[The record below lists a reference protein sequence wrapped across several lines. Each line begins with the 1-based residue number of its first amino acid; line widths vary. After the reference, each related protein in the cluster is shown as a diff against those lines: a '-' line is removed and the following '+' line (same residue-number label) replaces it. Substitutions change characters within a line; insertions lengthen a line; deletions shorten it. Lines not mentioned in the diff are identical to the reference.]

1 MTNRLEEQRI
11 DAEIHRAAGG
21 SDPFAA
27 AVRATRMPMLIT
39 DPRQEDNP
47 IVFVNDAFARLTG
60 YDRSETLGTN
70 CRFLQGPDTDKDDV
84 ARVREAIAQ
93 QVPIEVELL
102 NYRKDGT
109 TFWNRLLI
117 SPVFDGGELT
127 YFFASQFDVTVERER
142 YTRLAADRRILEA
155 QVQTR
160 MAELK
165 AAEDKLRFVLS
176 AARLGTWT
184 LDVPTGHLV
193 ASDQCRAMF
202 GHSHESDFSLKT
214 LEDGIAPEDR
224 RLWQKAFD
232 KALTG
237 AGYAEVE
244 VRLFRNKGDT
254 RWIEMRANTRFD
266 EDNNPVSMIGVV
278 IDITDRRAA
287 EVHRDL
293 LTRELSHRV
302 KNTLATVQ
310 AIVGRSL
317 RENGVDDLL
326 ATKISDRLRAIA
338 GAHDVLTHHGWSS
351 ADIGEIVSAALSPFN
366 FQEGRI
372 EYGGDNVLLSA
383 RAATSLALAL
393 HELATNA
400 VKFGSLSQGNGKV
413 SLHWSIVGDD
423 MRLVWTETGGPEV
436 SGPDRRGF
444 GSLLIDT
451 MLASSTYGSTDL
463 DYRPDGLVFT
473 YTAPLATLVEKDSQR
488 EY

>member
-11 DAEIHRAAGG
+11 DAEIHRAADG

-39 DPRQEDNP
+39 DPRQPDNP

-60 YDRSETLGTN
+60 YDRSETLGHN
-70 CRFLQGPDTDKDDV
+70 CRFLQGPDTNKDDV
-84 ARVREAIAQ
+84 ARVREAIAER
-93 QVPIEVELL
+93 VPVEIELL

-127 YFFASQFDVTVERER
+127 YFFASQFDITVERER
-142 YTRLAADRRILEA
+142 YSRLAADRRELEA
-155 QVQTR
+155 QVESR

-165 AAEDKLRFVLS
+165 AAEDKLRFILS

-184 LDVPTGHLV
+184 LDVPTGRLV
-193 ASDQCRAMF
+193 ASEQCRAMF
-202 GHSHESDFSLKT
+202 GHPDDSEFSLST
-214 LEDGIAPEDR
+214 LEEGIAPGDR
-224 RLWQKAFD
+224 RLWKNAFG
-232 KALTG
+232 KALVG
-237 AGYAEVE
+237 DGYAEAE
-244 VRLFRNKGDT
+244 VRLFRNGADT
-254 RWIEMRANTRFD
+254 HWVEMRANTRFD
-266 EDNNPVSMIGVV
+266 ENRQPVSMIGVV

-317 RENGVDDLL
+317 RENGVDDAL

-351 ADIGEIVSAALSPFN
+351 ADIGEIVAAALAPFN
-366 FQEGRI
+366 FEEDRI
-372 EYGGDNVLLSA
+372 EYGGADVLLSA

-400 VKFGSLSQGNGKV
+400 FKFGSLSRSTGKV
-413 SLHWSIVGDD
+413 SLKWDIVGDD

-436 SGPDRRGF
+436 SDPERRGF

-463 DYRPDGLVFT
+463 DYRPGGLVFT

-488 EY
+488 AY